1 MIVLLFVWPQRP
13 ATTCLDLSRLARPA
27 RGTQHWNGTETRAN
41 QSVLNWTVA
50 ELNWMDAGSSQ
61 STHCCSYCCCCW
73 PALRLLL
80 PALPPLFCTFVIIRA
95 VSKSRGA
102 ASRGGANLVAWTVY
116 CVASCSAALFV
127 TRCIYSANQLLAH
140 LYILAY
146 IDLYLYL
153 YLRTLQY
160 IHIYH
165 THTLAASIIIIY
177 CQFSGAVNRSG
188 CVFMSV

>member
-27 RGTQHWNGTETRAN
+27 RGTQHWNWTETRAN
-41 QSVLNWTVA
+41 QSVLKRTVA

-61 STHCCSYCCCCW
+61 STHCCSYCCW

-80 PALPPLFCTFVIIRA
+80 PALPPLSCTFVAVIIRA

-102 ASRGGANLVAWTVY
+102 ARRGGANLVAWTVY

-146 IDLYLYL
+146 IWYRSISISISVHATIYTYILY
-153 YLRTLQY
+153 
-160 IHIYH
+160 
-165 THTLAASIIIIY
+165 THWLPP
-177 CQFSGAVNRSG
+177 
-188 CVFMSV
+188 